1 MNENVTDQEN
11 YHCWRELGDH
21 KYKRDRYGSLP
32 RAKGG
37 IDMRG
42 KKWSV
47 EEERLLIKLVQEGH
61 SYGYIAEKFKT
72 TKSAVRMKA
81 SRLELLV
88 VNRSSKNPRITTK
101 QINLPQELPSM
112 EEALKILAG
121 ALQKSAENGLS
132 QIEIQR
138 LRIVADLARAYK
150 DYLGDYLDYR
160 KTESQLLE
168 LRKLYADLR
177 KPEKPEAQ

>member
-1 MNENVTDQEN
+1 
-11 YHCWRELGDH
+11 L
-21 KYKRDRYGSLP
+21 
-32 RAKGG
+32 
-37 IDMRG
+37 RG

-47 EEERLLIKLVQEGH
+47 EEERLLKKLLQEGH

-72 TKSAVRMKA
+72 SKTAVRMKA

-88 VNRSSKNPRITTK
+88 VDRSPRSPRTTTK
-101 QINLPQELPSM
+101 QIKPLQELLSI
-112 EEALKILAG
+112 EETLKILAG
-121 ALQKSAENGLS
+121 ALQKSAENDLS

-138 LRIVADLARAYK
+138 LRITADLAHMYK
-150 DYLGDYLDYR
+150 DHLSDYLGYR

-177 KPEKPEAQ
+177 KPEKPKTQ

>member
-1 MNENVTDQEN
+1 MQ
-11 YHCWRELGDH
+11 
-21 KYKRDRYGSLP
+21 
-32 RAKGG
+32 
-37 IDMRG
+37 G

-47 EEERLLIKLVQEGH
+47 EEERLLKKLLQEGH
-61 SYGYIAEKFKT
+61 SYGYIAEKLKT
-72 TKSAVRMKA
+72 SKTAVRMKA

-88 VNRSSKNPRITTK
+88 VDRSSKNPRTTTK
-101 QINLPQELPSM
+101 QINPPEELLSI

-138 LRIVADLARAYK
+138 LRIIADLERVYK
-150 DYLGDYLDYR
+150 DHLSDYLDYR

-177 KPEKPEAQ
+177 KPEKPKAQ